1 MTHMM
6 RRNATIQ
13 KYSLSTT
20 EQYADITGGG
30 KVFLFVD
37 GDDVRIALDQPSIS
51 SNYFLILDGTTL
63 ILDYPLGID
72 APIWVRQNSDSATG
86 VTMRVMITANPYMEP
101 TPVEVIG

>member
-1 MTHMM
+1 MM
-6 RRNATIQ
+6 IRRQATIQ
-13 KYSLSTT
+13 KYSLSTS

-30 KVFLFVD
+30 KVFIYVT

-72 APIWVRQNSDSATG
+72 APIWVRQNSDGATG
-86 VTMRVMITANPYMEP
+86 VEMRVLITANPFMEP
-101 TPVEVIG
+101 TPVEVVG